1 MRCKFH
7 GSFVVALLTA
17 LGIVLPTPTFKA
29 DVTTYTDAADF
40 ASALTANGYAANTQ
54 DFESSAPG
62 STFGPGSV
70 IGDIDFDGFT
80 SPDLLVDDSFATT
93 SGNNYLGLD
102 NIGLANQFPGGFE
115 FDMQLPNSNAVG
127 MFIITAETPSF
138 SIFDNDIVIDIPGV
152 GVAELDV
159 DDLQATI
166 GGSDNVFF
174 VGLVD
179 TMATFN
185 TAQIRYDPSAIST
198 IVFNIDD
205 IVTASGVLLGD
216 VNQDGLVNLL
226 DIEPFVTLLTDGL
239 FQAEADINQDGSV
252 NLLDVGPFIDILSN

>member
-1 MRCKFH
+1 MVFNLQSTR
-7 GSFVVALLTA
+7 LR
-17 LGIVLPTPTFKA
+17 
-29 DVTTYTDAADF
+29 
-40 ASALTANGYAANTQ
+40 
-54 DFESSAPG
+54 PG
-62 STFGPGSV
+62 STLTNR
-70 IGDIDFDGFT
+70 DR
-80 SPDLLVDDSFATT
+80 
-93 SGNNYLGLD
+93 
-102 NIGLANQFPGGFE
+102 
-115 FDMQLPNSNAVG
+115 NA
-127 MFIITAETPSF
+127 
-138 SIFDNDIVIDIPGV
+138 
-152 GVAELDV
+152 
-159 DDLQATI
+159 
-166 GGSDNVFF
+166 VFF

-239 FQAEADINQDGSV
+239 FQAEADINQDGFV